1 MDQATYSESNRTRN
15 IIIVGILLIIVL
27 IAAAFLRFR
36 GLSWGEYQ
44 YLHPDERFLIWVG
57 SDISPVN
64 SLAEY
69 WDTANSSLNP
79 HNRGHGFYVYG
90 TLPMYLTRY
99 AVEWVYGQ
107 SGFNEMTNAG
117 RFLSALAD
125 LLTVLFVYLVAAKA
139 YNKRVGLLAAS
150 FSAFAVLQIQQSH
163 FFTVDT
169 FTTLFAM
176 MAVYFAVRV
185 AYDQIDFP
193 NDSAYSLPGQ
203 PSIVE
208 NEANIKKNNP
218 ASIKSYLSKFLRNPI
233 FSLSLGFGLVLG
245 LAASSKVSA
254 APLAIL
260 LPTALIMR
268 LASISGQTRR
278 QLALSALGY
287 LILAGFVSLLV
298 FRIFQPMAFSGPGF
312 LDSPQTK
319 LGWLICE
326 NCKHKLKEI

>member
-1 MDQATYSESNRTRN
+1 MDQAIDSESKRTRN
-15 IIIVGILLIIVL
+15 IIIFGILLTVIL
-27 IAAAFLRFR
+27 IAASFLRFR

-125 LLTVLFVYLVAAKA
+125 LLTVLFVYFVAAKV

-150 FSAFAVLQIQQSH
+150 FSAFAVLQIQHSH

-176 MAVYFAVRV
+176 MARSCTRASWPTCEFVIISTPEPISVS
-185 AYDQIDFP
+185 P
-193 NDSAYSLPGQ
+193 PDSVERLTVT
-203 PSIVE
+203 PSRSVF
-208 NEANIKKNNP
+208 
-218 ASIKSYLSKFLRNPI
+218 SSPI
-233 FSLSLGFGLVLG
+233 N
-245 LAASSKVSA
+245 
-254 APLAIL
+254 
-260 LPTALIMR
+260 
-268 LASISGQTRR
+268 TRE
-278 QLALSALGY
+278 
-287 LILAGFVSLLV
+287 
-298 FRIFQPMAFSGPGF
+298 
-312 LDSPQTK
+312 SPP
-319 LGWLICE
+319 
-326 NCKHKLKEI
+326 